1 MTCIGMVI
9 RQLARLVRD
18 RLGYLLAP
26 IAHIHAVKTCKAIQ
40 QFVPVTVFDVRAARG
55 TDDPAGGVA
64 AGVPC
69 QMGGRVKE
77 IFAVPLG
84 QLIIM

>member
-1 MTCIGMVI
+1 MPCIGMII
-9 RQLARLVRD
+9 RQLARLVCNRVGD
-18 RLGYLLAP
+18 FLTP
-26 IAHIHAVKTCKAIQ
+26 IAHIHTVKTGKAIQ

-69 QMGGRVKE
+69 QMGGWVKE
-77 IFAVPLG
+77 ILAIPLG

>member
-18 RLGYLLAP
+18 RLGDFLTP
-26 IAHIHAVKTCKAIQ
+26 IAYIHAVKTGKAIQ
-40 QFVPVTVFDVRAARG
+40 QFVPVAVFDVRAAGG
-55 TDDPAGGVA
+55 TDDPAGRFA

>member
-9 RQLARLVRD
+9 RKFAGLVGNRFGD
-18 RLGYLLAP
+18 FLTP
-26 IAHIHAVKTCKAIQ
+26 IAYIHAVKTGKAIQ

-55 TDDPAGGVA
+55 TDDPAWGIA

-69 QMGGRVKE
+69 QMGGWVKE